1 LILRT
6 FHLEA
11 STTKFVLLNS
21 LYQLC
26 FAVSPIFFAPLSE
39 HFGRRPLLA
48 SSYTAYELWTLCC
61 AVAPSFTALAIFRL
75 LAGLSAAVPNTVV
88 AGLFADIY
96 EDPVARG
103 QAVAALVFVNA
114 SGPPIGPLIS
124 GFVSA
129 HLGWRWAFW
138 VSLMVA
144 GVGLPLVWLLPETY
158 APVIAKK
165 MLMNSEGD
173 VPRIGAETFFSELEV
188 ALKRPWQMM
197 IKEPILFL
205 TALYLA
211 LLYSM
216 QYLFFQSKPIV
227 YGEIYGLSE
236 DFVGL
241 SYIPSTYYSPVLS
254 EL

>member
-1 LILRT
+1 M
-6 FHLEA
+6 
-11 STTKFVLLNS
+11 
-21 LYQLC
+21 YQAG
-26 FAVSPIFFAPLSE
+26 FAVSPLFFAPLSE

-48 SSYTAYELWTLCC
+48 SGYTAYAFWTLCC
-61 AVAPSFTALAIFRL
+61 AIAPSFTSLVIFRL
-75 LAGLSAAVPNTVV
+75 LAGLSAAVPNTTV

-103 QAVAALVFVNA
+103 QAVAAFVLVNA
-114 SGPPIGPLIS
+114 SGPPVGPLIS

-138 VSLMVA
+138 VGLMAA
-144 GVGLPLVWLLPETY
+144 GVGLPFVWFLPETY

-165 MLMNSEGD
+165 MQMNSEGD
-173 VPRIGAETFFSELEV
+173 VPRPGVEGFFSEMEV

-197 IKEPILFL
+197 FKEPILFL

-216 QYLFFQSKPIV
+216 Q
-227 YGEIYGLSE
+227 
-236 DFVGL
+236 
-241 SYIPSTYYSPVLS
+241 
-254 EL
+254 